1 MAYIKRIILSLAV
14 AALLLSCNGGND
26 KVVEMLIPQPTK
38 TIIKSGKFSCETPVV
53 FFNNVADE
61 DKENLMSLIKGVY
74 PSATET
80 TDSQVRGVIR
90 INQLPYS
97 NNAAESYDLCVS
109 RSSVDIDART
119 PAGLIYG
126 IQTLA
131 QLNYLTEGN
140 GIPCLIINDTPRFA
154 YRGLHLDVSRHF
166 YSVEFLKKQL
176 DVMSFY
182 KMNRFHWHLTDGAGW
197 RIEIKKYPRLTNFA
211 AWRPYNNWKE
221 FWFGERLYCDQ
232 TDERAKGGYYTQ
244 EDVKEVVAYAQKL
257 NITVIPEIE
266 MPGHSD
272 EVLAAY
278 PNLSCKGK
286 PYTSGEVCIGN
297 EDTYKFLTD
306 VLSEVCE
313 LFPSEYIHIGG
324 DEADHK
330 NWKECSK
337 CQNIIRT
344 KGLKNE
350 HELQSYLIQRIENFL
365 STKGKKLIG
374 WDEIIEGG
382 LSPYA
387 TVMAWRGEAGGIK
400 AAQMGHDAIMT
411 PGNWLYFDAY
421 QDNPATEPEAI
432 GGYLPLSRVYSYEPV
447 PDSLSLEEKS
457 HIVGVQANI
466 WTEYIQTEEHAE
478 YMIYPRLLAL
488 SELGW
493 CMADA
498 KDWDRFLPAANKH
511 LEILKAKGINAHQI
525 SNSVIATE
533 VVDVENKKIEL
544 SFRCD
549 KMPVE
554 IRYTEDG
561 TEPTKS
567 STLYKSPIS
576 IKDSATVKVAI
587 FQNDERITEVQTFTP
602 LYHKA
607 IGKKVS
613 YNIPH
618 CSHYV
623 AKGEA
628 TLTDG
633 YNGGASYGDG
643 SWQGFNKDVDVVLD
657 MGEVTEIK
665 AIEVNFMQQAG
676 PWIWF
681 PEYVDIYMSEDGEN
695 WRNVKH
701 IDNDV
706 PRDTEGLLI
715 QNFGFNGNE
724 SCRYIRY
731 TAHQLPK
738 EGAYMFIDEI
748 KIK

>member
-1 MAYIKRIILSLAV
+1 MTSIKKIFLLFVV
-14 AALLLSCNGGND
+14 ATFMLSCSNKNA
-26 KVVEMLIPQPTK
+26 KVAELLIPQPVQTEV
-38 TIIKSGKFSCETPVV
+38 KSGSFNYETPSVYFTNV
-53 FFNNVADE
+53 SDTDKNNLLE
-61 DKENLMSLIKGVY
+61 LIKGIY
-74 PSATET
+74 PEATEAT
-80 TDSQVRGVIR
+80 EEDASGVIR
-90 INQLPYS
+90 ISQTNDSTLTP
-97 NNAAESYDLCVS
+97 ESYRLNIARKS
-109 RSSVDIDART
+109 IDIEAIDFG
-119 PAGLIYG
+119 GLIYA
-126 IQTLA
+126 IQTVA
-131 QLNYLTEGN
+131 QLHYLAEE
-140 GIPCLIINDTPRFA
+140 GIPCMQITDTPRFA
-154 YRGLHLDVSRHF
+154 YRGMHIDVSRHF
-166 YSVEFLKKQL
+166 FSVEFIKKQL

-182 KMNRFHWHLTDGAGW
+182 KMNRLHWHLTDGAGW
-197 RIEIKKYPRLTNFA
+197 RIEIKQYPRLTSFA

-232 TDERAKGGYYTQ
+232 NDPKAKGGYYTQ
-244 EDVKEVVAYAQKL
+244 EDVKDVIAYAQKL
-257 NITVIPEIE
+257 NITIIPEIE
-266 MPGHSD
+266 IPGHSD

-278 PNLSCKGK
+278 PEYSCKGK
-286 PYTSGEVCIGN
+286 PYTSGEMCIGN
-297 EDTYKFLTD
+297 ENTYTFLTNI
-306 VLSEVCE
+306 LSEVCE

-330 NWKECSK
+330 NWKECKK
-337 CQNIIRT
+337 CQNLIR
-344 KGLKNE
+344 KQGLKNE
-350 HELQSYLIQRIENFL
+350 HELQSYLVQRIEKFL
-365 STKGKKLIG
+365 NSKGKQMIG
-374 WDEIIEGG
+374 WDEIIDGG
-382 LSPYA
+382 LSPNA
-387 TVMAWRGEAGGIK
+387 TVMAWRGIK

-447 PDSLSLEEKS
+447 PDSLTVEEKS
-457 HIVGVQANI
+457 HIIGVQANL
-466 WTEYIQTEEHAE
+466 WTEYIQTEDHAE
-478 YMIYPRLLAL
+478 YMMYPRLLAL
-488 SELGW
+488 SELCW
-493 CMADA
+493 CKAEA
-498 KDWDRFLPAANKH
+498 KNWDRFLPAANRH
-511 LEILKAKGINAHQI
+511 LDILKAKGINAHQI

-533 VVDVENKKIEL
+533 VVDMEKQTIEL

-554 IRYTEDG
+554 IRYTQDG
-561 TEPTKS
+561 TVPTIE
-567 STLYKSPIS
+567 STLYKKPIS
-576 IKDSATVKVAI
+576 VKDSAIVKVAI
-587 FQNDERITEVQTFTP
+587 FQNGERITEVQTFTP

-657 MGEVTEIK
+657 MGEVVTIKEI
-665 AIEVNFMQQAG
+665 ELNFMQQAG

-681 PEYVDIYMSEDGEN
+681 PEYVDIYMSEDAEN
-695 WRNVKH
+695 WRKVKH

-706 PRDTEGLLI
+706 PRDTEGMLI
-715 QNFGFNGNE
+715 KNFGFTGDE
-724 SCRYIRY
+724 TCRYIRY

>member
-1 MAYIKRIILSLAV
+1 MAYIKRVLLFLSIAT
-14 AALLLSCNGGND
+14 LLWGCNSGNETI
-26 KVVEMLIPQPTK
+26 VELLIPQPTK
-38 TIIKSGKFSCETPVV
+38 TIIKSGSFSYDSPVV
-53 FFNNVADE
+53 YFNNVNDT
-61 DKENLMSLIKGVY
+61 DKENLFELIKGVY
-74 PSATET
+74 PSAVET
-80 TDSQVRGVIR
+80 TDESASGVIR
-90 INQLPYS
+90 VNQLPYS
-97 NNAAESYDLCVS
+97 NNATESYDLCIS
-109 RSSVDIDART
+109 RSSIDIDART

-126 IQTLA
+126 IQTIA

-140 GIPCLIINDTPRFA
+140 GLPCLIINDTPRFE

-197 RIEIKKYPRLTNFA
+197 RIEIKKYPRLTSFA
-211 AWRPYNNWKE
+211 AWRPYENWKG
-221 FWFGERLYCDQ
+221 FWFGDRQYCDQ
-232 TDERAKGGYYTQ
+232 TDPRAKGGYYTQ

-286 PYTSGEVCIGN
+286 PYTSGEMCIGN

-457 HIVGVQANI
+457 HIKGVQANI

-498 KDWDRFLPAANKH
+498 KDWNRFLPAANKH
-511 LEILKAKGINAHQI
+511 LEILKAKGVNAHQI

-533 VVDVENKKIEL
+533 VVDVENQKIEL

-561 TEPTKS
+561 SEPTNS

-576 IKDSATVKVAI
+576 VKDSATIKVAI

-657 MGEVTEIK
+657 MGEVTPIRV
-665 AIEVNFMQQAG
+665 IEVNFMQQAG

-715 QNFGFNGNE
+715 QNFGFEGDEN
-724 SCRYIRY
+724 CRYIRY

>member
-1 MAYIKRIILSLAV
+1 MTSIKKIFLLFVVATFIISCSNKNAKV
-14 AALLLSCNGGND
+14 AEL
-26 KVVEMLIPQPTK
+26 LIPQPAQTEV
-38 TIIKSGKFSCETPVV
+38 KSGS
-53 FFNNVADE
+53 FNYEKPSVYFTNVTDTN
-61 DKENLMSLIKGVY
+61 KSNLLELIKGIY
-74 PSATET
+74 PEATEAT
-80 TDSQVRGVIR
+80 AEDASGVIR
-90 INQLPYS
+90 ITQTIDSTLTS
-97 NNAAESYDLCVS
+97 ESYRLNIAKKS
-109 RSSVDIDART
+109 IDIEAIDFG
-119 PAGLIYG
+119 GLIYA
-126 IQTLA
+126 IQTVA
-131 QLNYLTEGN
+131 QLQYLAEE
-140 GIPCLIINDTPRFA
+140 GIPCMQITDTPRFA
-154 YRGLHLDVSRHF
+154 YRGMHLDVSRHF
-166 YSVEFLKKQL
+166 FSIEFIKKQL

-197 RIEIKKYPRLTNFA
+197 RIEIKKYPRLTTFA

-232 TDERAKGGYYTQ
+232 NDEKAKGGYYTQ
-244 EDVKEVVAYAQKL
+244 EEIKEVIAYAQKL
-257 NITVIPEIE
+257 NITIIPEIE
-266 MPGHSD
+266 IPGHSD

-278 PNLSCKGK
+278 PEYSCKGK
-286 PYTSGEVCIGN
+286 PYTSGEMCIGN
-297 EDTYKFLTD
+297 ENTYTFLTNI
-306 VLSEVCE
+306 LSEVCE

-337 CQNIIRT
+337 CQNLIR
-344 KGLKNE
+344 KQGLKDE
-350 HELQSYLIQRIENFL
+350 HELQSHLIKRIESFL
-365 STKGKKLIG
+365 NSKGKQMIG
-374 WDEIIEGG
+374 WDEIIDGG
-382 LSPYA
+382 LSPNA

-447 PDSLSLEEKS
+447 PDSLTVEEKS
-457 HIVGVQANI
+457 HIIGVQANL
-466 WTEYIQTEEHAE
+466 WTEYIQTESHAE
-478 YMIYPRLLAL
+478 YMMYPRLLAL
-488 SELGW
+488 SELCW
-493 CMADA
+493 CKAET
-498 KDWDRFLPAANKH
+498 KNWERFLPAANRH
-511 LEILKAKGINAHQI
+511 LDILKAKGINAHQI

-533 VVDVENKKIEL
+533 VVDIEKQTIEL

-554 IRYTEDG
+554 IRYTQDG
-561 TEPTKS
+561 TEPTKE
-567 STLYKSPIS
+567 STLYKKPIS
-576 IKDSATVKVAI
+576 VKDSAIIKVAI
-587 FQNDERITEVQTFTP
+587 FQNDKRITEVQTFTP

-657 MGEVTEIK
+657 MGEVTAIK
-665 AIEVNFMQQAG
+665 EIEVNFMQQAG

-681 PEYVDIYMSEDGEN
+681 PEYVDIYMSEDGET
-695 WRNVKH
+695 WRKVKH

-706 PRDTEGLLI
+706 PRDTEGMLI
-715 QNFGFNGNE
+715 KNFGFTGDE
-724 SCRYIRY
+724 TCRYIRY

-738 EGAYMFIDEI
+738 QGAYMFIDEI

>member
-1 MAYIKRIILSLAV
+1 MKKTFFFFAV
-14 AALLLSCNGGND
+14 ALLLSACNCGNE
-26 KVVEMLIPQPTK
+26 KVVEMLIPQPQK
-38 TIIKSGKFSCETPVV
+38 TVVKSGSFSYDSPVV
-53 FFNNVADE
+53 YFSNVAE
-61 DKENLMSLIKGVY
+61 QDKENIMELIKVTY
-74 PSATET
+74 PEATET
-80 TDSQVRGVIR
+80 TDKNSKGVIS
-90 INQLPYS
+90 ITQLPFS
-97 NNAAESYDLCVS
+97 NNSSESYDLSVS
-109 RSSVDIDART
+109 TSKIDIEART
-119 PAGLIYG
+119 PAGIIYAV
-126 IQTLA
+126 QTVA
-131 QLNYLTEGN
+131 QLKYLTQG
-140 GIPCLIINDTPRFA
+140 GDIPCLEISDTPRFP

-166 YSVEFLKKQL
+166 YSVEFIKKQL
-176 DVMSFY
+176 DMMSFY
-182 KMNRFHWHLTDGAGW
+182 KLNRFHWHLTDGAGW
-197 RIEIKKYPRLTNFA
+197 RIEIKKYPRLTSFA

-221 FWFGERLYCDQ
+221 FWFGERRYCEETHPD
-232 TDERAKGGYYTQ
+232 AKGGYYTQ

-278 PNLSCKGK
+278 PNLSCSGK
-286 PYTSGEVCIGN
+286 PYVSGEVCIGN

-330 NWKECSK
+330 AWKNCSK
-337 CQNIIRT
+337 CQNTIRT

-350 HELQSYLIQRIENFL
+350 YELQSYLIQRIETFL

-400 AAQMGHDAIMT
+400 SAQMGHDAIMT

-432 GGYLPLSRVYSYEPV
+432 GGYMPLSRVYSYEPV
-447 PDSLSLEEKS
+447 PDSLTLKEKS
-457 HIVGVQANI
+457 HIIGVQANL
-466 WTEYIQTEEHAE
+466 WTEYIPTEEHVE
-478 YMIYPRLLAL
+478 YMLYPRLLAL

-493 CMADA
+493 CMAEA
-498 KDWDRFLPAANKH
+498 KDWERFLPAANKH

-533 VVDVENKKIEL
+533 EVDTEKQVIEL

-549 KMPVE
+549 KMPVD
-554 IRYTEDG
+554 IRYTTDG
-561 TEPTKS
+561 SEPTKES
-567 STLYKSPIS
+567 ELYSSPIS
-576 IKDSATVKVAI
+576 VKDSAIIKVAI
-587 FQNDERITEVQTFTP
+587 FQNGERITEVQTFTP

-607 IGKKVS
+607 IGKKVT

-623 AKGEA
+623 AKGDA

-657 MGEVTEIK
+657 MGDVTEIN

-695 WRNVKH
+695 WRNIKH

-715 QNFGFNGNE
+715 ENFGFEGKE
-724 SCRYIRY
+724 KCRYIRY

-748 KIK
+748 KVK

>member
-1 MAYIKRIILSLAV
+1 MKKFLILFAV
-14 AALLLSCNGGND
+14 ATLTWSCNSGNE
-26 KVVEMLIPQPTK
+26 KIVELLIPQPAK
-38 TIIKSGKFSCETPVV
+38 SIIKSGRFSYDSPVV
-53 FFNNVADE
+53 WFSENMNDT
-61 DKENLMSLIKGVY
+61 DKENLFELIKGVY
-74 PSATET
+74 PTAEITDNMSA
-80 TDSQVRGVIR
+80 GGAIR
-90 INQLPYS
+90 VNMLPYS
-97 NNAAESYDLCVS
+97 NNTKESYDLCVS
-109 RSSVDIDART
+109 RRAIDIDARHI
-119 PAGLIYG
+119 AGAIYAV
-126 IQTLA
+126 QTLA
-131 QLNYLTEGN
+131 QLNYLNDGA
-140 GIPCLIINDTPRFA
+140 IPCVIINDTPRFA

-166 YSVEFLKKQL
+166 YSVEFIKKQL
-176 DVMSFY
+176 DLLSFY
-182 KMNRFHWHLTDGAGW
+182 KMNRLHWHLTDGAGW
-197 RIEIKKYPRLTNFA
+197 RIEIKKYPKLTTYA

-232 TDERAKGGYYTQ
+232 NDPKAKGGYYTQ
-244 EDVKEVVAYAQKL
+244 DDVREVVEYAQKL

-278 PNLSCKGK
+278 PNLSCSGK

-330 NWKECSK
+330 AWSKCPK
-337 CQNIIRT
+337 CQNIIR
-344 KGLKNE
+344 KNGLKNE
-350 HELQSYLIQRIENFL
+350 HELQSYLIQKIETFL

-447 PDSLSLEEKS
+447 PDSLTIDEKA
-457 HIVGVQANI
+457 HIIGVQANL
-466 WTEYIQTEEHAE
+466 WTEYISTEEHVE
-478 YMIYPRLLAL
+478 YMLYPRVLAL
-488 SELGW
+488 AELGW
-493 CMADA
+493 CMAEA
-498 KDWDRFLPAANKH
+498 KDWDRFLPAANRH
-511 LEILKAKGINAHQI
+511 LNILEKKGVNAHQI
-525 SNSVIATE
+525 SNSVIASE
-533 VVDVENKKIEL
+533 VVDTAKQVIEL

-549 KMPVE
+549 KMPVD
-554 IRYTEDG
+554 IRYTNDG
-561 TEPTKS
+561 SEPTSK

-576 IKDSATVKVAI
+576 IKDSAIIKVAI
-587 FQNDERITEVQTFTP
+587 FEEDERITDVQTFTP
-602 LYHKA
+602 LYHKG

-618 CSHYV
+618 CNHYV
-623 AKGEA
+623 AKGAA

-643 SWQGFNKDVDVVLD
+643 SWQGFNKDVDVVVD
-657 MGEVTEIK
+657 MGEVTDIN

-681 PEYVDIYMSEDGEN
+681 PEYVDIYISDDAEN
-695 WRNVKH
+695 WRNIKH

-715 QNFGFNGNE
+715 QDFGFTGKE
-724 SCRYIRY
+724 RCRYIRY

-738 EGAYMFIDEI
+738 DGAYMFIDEI